1 MSEIQA
7 LLDALQ
13 GLPRTRPTGPAEAEA
28 LLARLR
34 SAAARWADVLYE
46 ADESCRQHLP
56 PRAEAALTL
65 AFRRAEESYVELEI
79 ARRDCAEHRD
89 CEHPHAHDR
98 MR

>member
-7 LLDALQ
+7 LLDALT
-13 GLPRTRPTGPAEAEA
+13 GLPRTRPTGPDEAEA

-34 SAAARWADVLYE
+34 SAAARWADILYE
-46 ADESCRQHLP
+46 AGEGVRDQVP

-79 ARRDCAEHRD
+79 ALRDCAEHRD
-89 CEHPHAHDR
+89 PVI
-98 MR
+98 

>member
-7 LLDALQ
+7 LLDALT
-13 GLPRTRPTGPAEAEA
+13 GLPRTRPAGPAEAEA

-46 ADESCRQHLP
+46 SRESARGQVP

-65 AFRRAEESYVELEI
+65 AFRLAEESYVELEI
-79 ARRDCAEHRD
+79 ALRDCTEHRD
-89 CEHPHAHDR
+89 PAL
-98 MR
+98 

>member
-7 LLDALQ
+7 LLDALS
-13 GLPRTRPTGPAEAEA
+13 GLPRTRPAGPAEAEE

-34 SAAARWADVLYE
+34 SAAARWADVLCE
-46 ADESCRQHLP
+46 VQEGTRRVLP

-79 ARRDCAEHRD
+79 ALRDCAEHRD
-89 CEHPHAHDR
+89 PAV
-98 MR
+98 

>member
-7 LLDALQ
+7 LLDTLNA
-13 GLPRTRPTGPAEAEA
+13 LPRTAPAGPAEAEA

-46 ADESCRQHLP
+46 AGEGVRGQVP

-79 ARRDCAEHRD
+79 ALRDCAEHRD
-89 CEHPHAHDR
+89 PAV
-98 MR
+98 

>member
-7 LLDALQ
+7 LVDAL
-13 GLPRTRPTGPAEAEA
+13 GALPRARPAGPAEAEV

-34 SAAARWADVLYE
+34 SAAARWADVLDE
-46 ADESCRQHLP
+46 AREGVREQVP

-79 ARRDCAEHRD
+79 ALRDCADHRD
-89 CEHPHAHDR
+89 PAL
-98 MR
+98 